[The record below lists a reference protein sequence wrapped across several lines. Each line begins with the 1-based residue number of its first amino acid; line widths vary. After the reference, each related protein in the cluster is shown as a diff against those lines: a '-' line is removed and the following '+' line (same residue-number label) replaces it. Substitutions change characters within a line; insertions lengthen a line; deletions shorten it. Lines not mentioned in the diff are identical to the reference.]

1 MEQHEITT
9 AGPLLDSRG
18 NLVEAGYAKKP
29 LTTYGRH
36 MVHSFPMRR
45 KEWDSYLVVN
55 GQFGLALSI
64 GDHSSV
70 GLDTISFLDFWDQW
84 QVSRGAIRLLS
95 LGATSL
101 PVSSG
106 EGDAAAHGRG
116 YSILFRREEGKR
128 TLNVHADGFLDGKPL
143 DAQVE
148 LIGEPEESAVLHTPF
163 DRPGQFCLNQKISGL
178 RASGTVLV
186 GEEEYVFDPAD
197 SFGILDWSRGAW
209 SGRHTRHW
217 AAASG
222 LVDGA
227 LFGFSLGE
235 GLGNSSAATENML
248 FYEGKAH
255 KLSKVRFRIPGRR
268 RLRRY
273 MDPWEF
279 TSDNSRFEMIF
290 RPILDRAVC
299 TGAGVAKWDRHQVFG
314 RFSGLAVLDDGTEIC
329 VKDFLG
335 FAEEAEIR

>member
-1 MEQHEITT
+1 M
-9 AGPLLDSRG
+9 
-18 NLVEAGYAKKP
+18 
-29 LTTYGRH
+29 
-36 MVHSFPMRR
+36 
-45 KEWDSYLVVN
+45 
-55 GQFGLALSI
+55 
-64 GDHSSV
+64 
-70 GLDTISFLDFWDQW
+70 
-84 QVSRGAIRLLS
+84 
-95 LGATSL
+95 
-101 PVSSG
+101 
-106 EGDAAAHGRG
+106 
-116 YSILFRREEGKR
+116 LFR
-128 TLNVHADGFLDGKPL
+128 
-143 DAQVE
+143 
-148 LIGEPEESAVLHTPF
+148 S
-163 DRPGQFCLNQKISGL
+163 
-178 RASGTVLV
+178 
-186 GEEEYVFDPAD
+186 
-197 SFGILDWSRGAW
+197 
-209 SGRHTRHW
+209 
-217 AAASG
+217 
-222 LVDGA
+222 
-227 LFGFSLGE
+227 E